1 MSRRFILAIA
11 LAVFATTAVSAAE
24 QATDRACTRDGAAHL
39 VPAHDELTALF
50 ARRQAQASAT
60 ENTTES
66 APENTTLEP
75 MGPPEVLMARI
86 GSDGKLVVVCVD
98 NETAARRFL
107 DASTDAI
114 TRVKVK

>member
-11 LAVFATTAVSAAE
+11 MSVFATTAVSAAE
-24 QATDRACTRDGAAHL
+24 QAMDRACTRDGAAHL

-50 ARRQAQASAT
+50 ARREAAASAT
-60 ENTTES
+60 ETTTTEN
-66 APENTTLEP
+66 ATVEP

-86 GSDGKLVVVCVD
+86 GADGKLVVVCVD

-107 DASTDAI
+107 DASSEAI

>member
-11 LAVFATTAVSAAE
+11 LAAFATTAVSAAE

-60 ENTTES
+60 ENATV
-66 APENTTLEP
+66 EP

-86 GSDGKLVVVCVD
+86 GSDGKLVIVCVD

-107 DASTDAI
+107 DASADAI